1 MMIKKVTSKLCI
13 RINSFFSKFNLMAIY
28 TLTIFL
34 IMLITLVCTAI
45 TAIILLK
52 AEILDAHF
60 YEQPETQLIFMFIL
74 SLVIGIIMTI
84 IGSRIA
90 LKLTTKFL
98 VAMRELASG
107 NFNVRIK
114 MTGLIKAK
122 ELVEFTHEFNTMA
135 KELGSIEM
143 LRSDFVNNFSHEF
156 KTPIVSLRGFAKL
169 LKEEDLTREERNE
182 YLDIIISESD
192 RLSVLST
199 NVLNLSKIENQAII
213 TEESLFDLS
222 EQIRRVILMMEPKWV
237 EKKLELEVD
246 LEEVLFY
253 GNAEM
258 LSQVWFN
265 LIDNAIKFSWKEEEL
280 LIKLQDSDKTIIFTI
295 IDSGCGMD
303 ENTID
308 HIFDKFY
315 QGDTSHTKEG
325 NGLGMSVVKKIISLH
340 QGQILIESVLEQGT
354 KVIITLPK

>member
-1 MMIKKVTSKLCI
+1 
-13 RINSFFSKFNLMAIY
+13 MAIY
-28 TLTIFL
+28 TLSIFL
-34 IMLITLVCTAI
+34 IMLVTLVVTAVI
-45 TAIILLK
+45 VVFLLK
-52 AEILDAHF
+52 ANLLEAHF
-60 YEQPETQLIFMFIL
+60 YEKPESRLLFMFLL

-84 IGSRIA
+84 LGSRIA
-90 LKLTTKFL
+90 LKLTNKFL

-107 NFNVRIK
+107 NFDVRIK
-114 MTGLIKAK
+114 MTSIIKAT
-122 ELVEFTHEFNTMA
+122 ELLEFTEEFNTMA

-169 LKEEDLTREERNE
+169 LKENNLTTEERNE

-192 RLSVLST
+192 RLSELAT
-199 NVLNLSKIENQAII
+199 NILNLSKIENQSII
-213 TEESLFDLS
+213 TEESIFDLS
-222 EQIRRVILMMEPKWV
+222 EQIRRVILMMEPKWA

-253 GNAEM
+253 GNTEM

-265 LIDNAIKFSWKEEEL
+265 LLDNAIKFSSEKERL
-280 LIKLQDSDKTIIFTI
+280 LIKLQDSDKTVIFTI
-295 IDSGCGMD
+295 IDFGCGMD
-303 ENTID
+303 ENMID

-340 QGQILIESVLEQGT
+340 QGQISIESALGKGT
-354 KVIITLPK
+354 KVVITLPK